1 MHQPTFIK
9 TCSVLQH
16 QFNIVNRMHASPIL
30 YLLCIYVHS
39 SNYVKIRD
47 EMSKQKSVNTLHV
60 YLGIK
65 QSMCTLDIE

>member
-1 MHQPTFIK
+1 MQRAAASVKYCEPYACITNFI
-9 TCSVLQH
+9 SA
-16 QFNIVNRMHASPIL
+16 M
-30 YLLCIYVHS
+30 YVYMYIHS
-39 SNYVKIRD
+39 SNYVKIGD